1 VYQEEE
7 DSRLYIDPGYYPG
20 LPMMQRGAETSHY
33 LGLKKLVQIDGNS
46 KELGKESVIAS
57 PCHVT
62 QKGRCASDCGTEA
75 LDIGLMD
82 LAS

>member
-1 VYQEEE
+1 MYQEEE

-20 LPMMQRGAETSHY
+20 LPMMQSSAETSHY
-33 LGLKKLVQIDGNS
+33 LGLKRLVQIDGNP
-46 KELGKESVIAS
+46 KELGKESVVAS

-62 QKGRCASDCGTEA
+62 QKGRCASDGGTEG
-75 LDIGLMD
+75 LDIALID